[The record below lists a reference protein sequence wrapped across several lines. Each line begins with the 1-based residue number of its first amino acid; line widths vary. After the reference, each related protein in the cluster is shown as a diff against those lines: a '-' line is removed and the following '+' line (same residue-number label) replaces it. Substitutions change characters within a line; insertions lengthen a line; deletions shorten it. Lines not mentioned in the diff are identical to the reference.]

1 MSFGNLHTYARIH
14 LKTGGFSGRAQLHGD
29 SQLWNPKL
37 HNHHHESA
45 PPVHIRKNMNSVC
58 LLPFYFL
65 NFLSNNNLLCT
76 CTSSYGLLPSGSP
89 IKLCIYFSPMR
100 AVYPTHFILLALIIL
115 VTRSDGYKVSIIFK
129 ISWINFTLFQR
140 MAAHNHQSGN
150 IWLHA
155 CAMAY
160 MWLGLSS
167 VVAAHAENNR
177 ESATDM
183 GSILEIINTQEVER
197 LLAARKENIS
207 REERRYLG
215 QNALDDIEISE
226 QEDNVS
232 EKDSEY
238 DFRQQLNNSG
248 ARKFVSRQMGASHKT
263 HTVGLESLLKKNNQ
277 SFPQSSHD
285 ILAELGG
292 YSGDK
297 LLKSGKNALMVTKKE
312 YLKRDWCK
320 TEPLVQ
326 RIREDGCLTRTV
338 INRFCYGQCN
348 SFYIPRNPRR
358 RRSGRRESEEE
369 EEEESDAP
377 AFKSCAFC
385 KPKKSSWITVTLNCP
400 SMSPQI
406 RKRRVLRIKQCKC
419 ITEVFNWREIT
430 NEKLL

>member
-1 MSFGNLHTYARIH
+1 MIA
-14 LKTGGFSGRAQLHGD
+14 
-29 SQLWNPKL
+29 
-37 HNHHHESA
+37 
-45 PPVHIRKNMNSVC
+45 
-58 LLPFYFL
+58 
-65 NFLSNNNLLCT
+65 NLLRKRT
-76 CTSSYGLLPSGSP
+76 AQHNN
-89 IKLCIYFSPMR
+89 K
-100 AVYPTHFILLALIIL
+100 
-115 VTRSDGYKVSIIFK
+115 
-129 ISWINFTLFQR
+129 
-140 MAAHNHQSGN
+140 MAIHNHQSGN

-160 MWLGLSS
+160 MWLGLASI
-167 VVAAHAENNR
+167 VAAHAENNH

-183 GSILEIINTQEVER
+183 DSILEIINTQEVER

-215 QNALDDIEISE
+215 QNALEDIEISE

-248 ARKFVSRQMGASHKT
+248 ARKFVSRQLGASRKT
-263 HTVGLESLLKKNNQ
+263 HTIGLESLLKKSNET
-277 SFPQSSHD
+277 FPHSSHD

-358 RRSGRRESEEE
+358 RRTGRREPEEE
-369 EEEESDAP
+369 DETDAP

-400 SMSPQI
+400 SLSPQI

-419 ITEVFNWREIT
+419 ITEVFN
-430 NEKLL
+430 